1 MPARC
6 AGGACD
12 LAQMLRSKCDR
23 EKCPGN
29 ALEKGGKGSITE
41 QCLTPVPML
50 RLAAVQKP
58 LLKRNRR

>member
-1 MPARC
+1 MHARC
-6 AGGACD
+6 AGGTCD
-12 LAQMLRSKCDR
+12 FAQMLRSERDS

-41 QCLTPVPML
+41 HCLTLVPTL
-50 RLAAVQKP
+50 RLAVAQKP